1 MIVLNS
7 VHSWVANRKF
17 SQFKKLTIY
26 IIMFIIHLNYT
37 SKKFILNRPL
47 TLFDEFE
54 ISRIASQEKIIEAKD
69 LYEQRSK
76 DL

>member
-1 MIVLNS
+1 
-7 VHSWVANRKF
+7 
-17 SQFKKLTIY
+17 
-26 IIMFIIHLNYT
+26 MFIIHLNYT
-37 SKKFILNRPL
+37 SKQFILNRPS

-54 ISRIASQEKIIEAKD
+54 ISRIASYEKLIEAKD